1 MTTTQKRFCH
11 EVVERCGEN
20 FQRCLQCLSCASG
33 CPVVRAMTYRP
44 NGVIRLVQYGLAQE
58 VLESP
63 DIWLC
68 VGCNTCSIA
77 CPMAIDIPL
86 LMDALREMALEN
98 RSKIN
103 ETGILNFHREVLDS
117 IQRHGRTHKLEIML
131 RYKVRQRD
139 LFSDMDLGLKM
150 MAKRKLDLLP
160 SKIADPKS
168 VAKLFKE
175 FDV

>member
-1 MTTTQKRFCH
+1 
-11 EVVERCGEN
+11 
-20 FQRCLQCLSCASG
+20 
-33 CPVVRAMTYRP
+33 MTYRP
-44 NGVIRLVQYGLAQE
+44 NGVIRLVQYGFAQE

-77 CPMAIDIPL
+77 CPMAIDIPV
-86 LMDALREMALEN
+86 LMDTLRELAVEN
-98 RSKIN
+98 QAQIN
-103 ETGILNFHREVLDS
+103 ETGILNFHKEVLDS
-117 IQRHGRTHKLEIML
+117 IERYGRTHKLEIML

-160 SKIADPKS
+160 SRVADTKS
-168 VAKLFKE
+168 VSNLFKE
-175 FDV
+175 FNG